1 LLQPRKFRAKN
12 VILIFLLVLA
22 AAVVAGVGYLKYQ
35 AIRRIQVENAVNEKL
50 SSAAS
55 PTLRQAL
62 IRVSV
67 SDAREVT
74 LDGIVPSQEDS
85 AEAVSLATSVP
96 GVSQVNNRVSVV
108 VPAQNGNQAETPESL
123 MNRGVGFM
131 DAGDYPS
138 AIDCFTKAA
147 ADPVANQKA
156 QELLDR
162 AHQAQ
167 TTEQKLLKNR
177 Q

>member
-1 LLQPRKFRAKN
+1 
-12 VILIFLLVLA
+12 
-22 AAVVAGVGYLKYQ
+22 
-35 AIRRIQVENAVNEKL
+35 
-50 SSAAS
+50 
-55 PTLRQAL
+55 
-62 IRVSV
+62 
-67 SDAREVT
+67 
-74 LDGIVPSQEDS
+74 
-85 AEAVSLATSVP
+85 
-96 GVSQVNNRVSVV
+96 
-108 VPAQNGNQAETPESL
+108 
-123 MNRGVGFM
+123 M